1 MLMLNRQKAAAVV
14 ASTLLLSVALIALAQ
29 SGQRQ
34 PAGVASFMNPPTI
47 SRPVGYSHVAE
58 VRGGKVIYIA
68 GQVALD
74 RAGNLVGPGD
84 FRAQAQQ
91 AFENVKSALEASGAT
106 FKDVVKLNNYLVDIS
121 QLAAFR
127 DVRDKYINT
136 ATPPA
141 STTVEVRKLFRDDV
155 LIEVEAIAVIP

>member
-1 MLMLNRQKAAAVV
+1 MLNRQKTYTV
-14 ASTLLLSVALIALAQ
+14 LLSIVLLSAALVALAQ
-29 SGQRQ
+29 SAQQ
-34 PAGVASFMNPPTI
+34 PPVGVARFSNPPAI

-58 VRGGKVIYIA
+58 VRGGKVIYVA

-84 FRAQAQQ
+84 FGAQAQQ
-91 AFENVKSALEASGAT
+91 AFENVKSALEASGAS

-127 DVRDKYINT
+127 EVRDKYVNT
-136 ATPPA
+136 STPPA
-141 STTVEVRKLFRDDV
+141 STTVEVRKLFREDV
-155 LIEVEAIAVIP
+155 LIEVEAVAVVP